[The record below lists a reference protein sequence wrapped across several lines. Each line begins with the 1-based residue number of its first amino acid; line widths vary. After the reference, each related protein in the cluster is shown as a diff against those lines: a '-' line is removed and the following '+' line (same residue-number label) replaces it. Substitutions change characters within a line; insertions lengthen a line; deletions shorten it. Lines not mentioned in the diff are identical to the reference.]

1 MCGIAGFVRQRDSEP
16 IDGRILSRMVAT
28 LAHRGPDDE
37 GAWSG
42 EGAFLGHRR
51 LSIID
56 RAGGHQPLA
65 SEDGRVV
72 VVVNG
77 EIYNHHALRDALR
90 QRGHRFATRSDAE
103 VLVHLWEDDGPSMLS
118 RIQGMFAFALWDARD
133 RTLLLAR
140 DRMGKKPLYWGLFA
154 GEAVFGSGVRTLLA
168 HPEVPRRV
176 DPDALYRYLTM
187 DFVPAPRTML
197 AGIRKVMPGGY
208 VLVRDGQA
216 TEGRYHDLRHAEPPP
231 VPTEADAAARIWETL
246 VAATRRRL
254 ESEVPLGVF
263 LSGGLDSTAVLAAMA
278 QDRDP
283 ATIRTFT
290 IGFDDP
296 SYDESG
302 PARVVARHLGTDHHE
317 RILDG
322 AEAVRGVRR
331 IAELVDD
338 PLADASL
345 VPTHQL
351 SRFAREH
358 VTVALSGDGGDE
370 LFYGY
375 PTFLADGPGRIAA
388 ALLPRFL
395 SERLLPRAVS
405 WLPAS
410 ERNMSLHFQVER
422 FVRGLR
428 HDRLHRHFAWLG
440 SFSPE
445 AAHSMVLPDGA
456 VAARRDDPF
465 PDVDAWGATCAGWP
479 AFPALSALYARL
491 YLADGVLVK
500 VDRAS
505 MGVALEVRSPFL
517 DTEMVDL
524 ALSLPARWSLHGRT
538 TKALVRRML
547 RGRVPDAIL
556 DRPKKGFGIPIARWL
571 RTDLKP
577 LLEEHLSPARIA
589 REGLLRPE
597 AVAALVESHLFG
609 RADHRKELFNLLVL
623 ELWLSRWVG

>member
-1 MCGIAGFVRQRDSEP
+1 MCGIAGFVRQHGGEA
-16 IDGRILSRMVAT
+16 IDDRILDRMTST
-28 LAHRGPDDE
+28 LAHRGPDDAGTWCGD
-37 GAWSG
+37 GAY
-42 EGAFLGHRR
+42 LGHRR

-56 RAGGHQPLA
+56 VAGGRQPLV

-77 EIYNHHALRDALR
+77 EIYNHHDLRDDLR
-90 QRGHRFATRSDAE
+90 ARGHRFATRSDGE
-103 VLVHLWEDDGPSMLS
+103 VLVHLWEDEGVAMLP
-118 RIQGMFAFALWDARD
+118 RLQGMFAFALWDARD

-140 DRMGKKPLYWGLFA
+140 DRMGKKPLFWGVFD
-154 GEAVFGSGVRTLLA
+154 GEAVFGSGVRALLA
-168 HPEVPRRV
+168 HPEVPRRI
-176 DPDALYRYLTM
+176 DRDALYRYLTM

-208 VLVRDGQA
+208 VIVREGRA
-216 TEGRYHDLRHAEPPP
+216 TEGRYHDLLHAPRPP
-231 VPTEADAAARIWETL
+231 VGNESDAAARIWETL
-246 VAATRRRL
+246 VASTRRRL

-296 SYDESG
+296 SYDESE
-302 PARVVARHLGTDHHE
+302 PARAVARHLGTDHHE

-322 AEAVRGVRR
+322 AQAIQGVRSV
-331 IAELVDD
+331 AELADD

-345 VPTHQL
+345 IPTHLL

-375 PTFLADGPGRIAA
+375 PTFLADGPGRLAA
-388 ALLPRFL
+388 ALLPRQVRD
-395 SERLLPRAVS
+395 RLLPQVAT

-410 ERNMSLHFQVER
+410 ERNMSLPFQVER
-422 FVRGLR
+422 FARGLR
-428 HDRLHRHFAWLG
+428 YPRLHRHFAWLG
-440 SFSPE
+440 SFAPD
-445 AAHSMVLPDGA
+445 AALSLMVPDAA
-456 VAARRDDPF
+456 VAPRRDDPF
-465 PDVDAWGATCAGWP
+465 PDVDAWAATCAGWP
-479 AFPALSALYARL
+479 AMTTLSALYARL
-491 YLADGVLVK
+491 YMADGVLVK

-517 DTEMVDL
+517 DTQMVDL
-524 ALSLPARWSLHGRT
+524 ALSLPASWSLHGRT

-547 RGRVPDAIL
+547 RGRVPDRIL
-556 DRPKKGFGIPIARWL
+556 DRPKKGFGIPLARWL

-577 LLEEHLSPARIA
+577 LLLEHLSGPRLA
-589 REGLLRPE
+589 REGLVRPQ
-597 AVAALVESHLFG
+597 AVASLVEAHLSG
-609 RADHRKELFNLLVL
+609 RSDHRKELYNLLVL
-623 ELWLSRWVG
+623 ELWLSRWVT

>member
-1 MCGIAGFVRQRDSEP
+1 MCGIAGFVRQHGGEA
-16 IDGRILSRMVAT
+16 IDDRILDRMTST
-28 LAHRGPDDE
+28 LAHRGPDDAGTWCGD
-37 GAWSG
+37 GAY
-42 EGAFLGHRR
+42 LGHRR

-56 RAGGHQPLA
+56 VAGGRQPLV

-72 VVVNG
+72 VIVNG
-77 EIYNHHALRDALR
+77 EIYNHHDLRDDLR
-90 QRGHRFATRSDAE
+90 ARGHRFATRSDGE
-103 VLVHLWEDDGPSMLS
+103 VLVHLWEDEGVAMLP
-118 RIQGMFAFALWDARD
+118 RLQGMFAFALWDARD

-140 DRMGKKPLYWGLFA
+140 DRMGKKPLFWGVFD
-154 GEAVFGSGVRTLLA
+154 GEAVFGSGVRALLA
-168 HPEVPRRV
+168 HPEVPRRI
-176 DPDALYRYLTM
+176 DRDALYRYLTM

-208 VLVRDGQA
+208 VIVREGRA
-216 TEGRYHDLRHAEPPP
+216 TEGRYHDLLHAPRPP
-231 VPTEADAAARIWETL
+231 VGNESDAAARIWETL
-246 VAATRRRL
+246 VASTRRRL

-296 SYDESG
+296 SYDESE
-302 PARVVARHLGTDHHE
+302 PARAVARHLGTDHHE

-322 AEAVRGVRR
+322 AQAIQGVRSV
-331 IAELVDD
+331 AELADD

-345 VPTHQL
+345 IPTHLL

-375 PTFLADGPGRIAA
+375 PTFLADGPGRLAA
-388 ALLPRFL
+388 ALLPRQVRD
-395 SERLLPRAVS
+395 RLLPQVAT

-410 ERNMSLHFQVER
+410 ERNMSLQFQVER
-422 FVRGLR
+422 FARGLR
-428 HDRLHRHFAWLG
+428 YPRLHRHFAWLG
-440 SFSPE
+440 SFAPD
-445 AAHSMVLPDGA
+445 AALSLMVPDAA
-456 VAARRDDPF
+456 VAPRRDDPF
-465 PDVDAWGATCAGWP
+465 PDVDAWAATCAGWP
-479 AFPALSALYARL
+479 AMTTLSALYARL
-491 YLADGVLVK
+491 YMADGVLVK

-517 DTEMVDL
+517 DTQMVDL
-524 ALSLPARWSLHGRT
+524 ALSLPAHWSLHGRT

-547 RGRVPDAIL
+547 RWRVPDRIL
-556 DRPKKGFGIPIARWL
+556 DRPKKGFGIPLARWL

-577 LLEEHLSPARIA
+577 LLLEHLSGPRLA
-589 REGLLRPE
+589 REGLVRPQ
-597 AVAALVESHLFG
+597 AVASLVEAHLSG
-609 RADHRKELFNLLVL
+609 RSDHRKELYNLLVL
-623 ELWLSRWVG
+623 ELWLSRWVT

>member
-1 MCGIAGFVRQRDSEP
+1 MCGIAGFVRQHGGEA
-16 IDGRILSRMVAT
+16 IDDRILDRMTST
-28 LAHRGPDDE
+28 LAHRGPDDAGTWCGD
-37 GAWSG
+37 GAY
-42 EGAFLGHRR
+42 LGHRR

-56 RAGGHQPLA
+56 VAGGRQPLV

-77 EIYNHHALRDALR
+77 EIYNHHDLRDDLR
-90 QRGHRFATRSDAE
+90 ARGHRFATRSDGE
-103 VLVHLWEDDGPSMLS
+103 VLVHLWEDEGVAMLP
-118 RIQGMFAFALWDARD
+118 RLQGMFAFALWDARD

-140 DRMGKKPLYWGLFA
+140 DRMGKKPLFWGVFD
-154 GEAVFGSGVRTLLA
+154 GEAVFGSGVRALLA
-168 HPEVPRRV
+168 HPEVPRRI
-176 DPDALYRYLTM
+176 DRDALYRYLTM

-208 VLVRDGQA
+208 VIVREGRA
-216 TEGRYHDLRHAEPPP
+216 TEGRYHDLLHAPRPP
-231 VPTEADAAARIWETL
+231 VGNESDAAARIWETL
-246 VAATRRRL
+246 VASTRRRL

-296 SYDESG
+296 SYDESE
-302 PARVVARHLGTDHHE
+302 PARAVARHLGTDHHE

-322 AEAVRGVRR
+322 AQAIQGVRSV
-331 IAELVDD
+331 AELADD

-345 VPTHQL
+345 IPTHLL

-375 PTFLADGPGRIAA
+375 PTFLADGPGRLAA
-388 ALLPRFL
+388 ALLPRQVRD
-395 SERLLPRAVS
+395 RLLPQVAT

-410 ERNMSLHFQVER
+410 ERNMSLQFQVER
-422 FVRGLR
+422 FARGLR
-428 HDRLHRHFAWLG
+428 YPRLHRHFAWLG
-440 SFSPE
+440 SFAPD
-445 AAHSMVLPDGA
+445 AALSLMVPDAA
-456 VAARRDDPF
+456 VAPRRDDPF
-465 PDVDAWGATCAGWP
+465 PDVDAWAATCAGWP
-479 AFPALSALYARL
+479 AMTTLSALYARL
-491 YLADGVLVK
+491 YMADGVLVK

-517 DTEMVDL
+517 DTQMVDL
-524 ALSLPARWSLHGRT
+524 ALSLPAHWSLHGRT

-547 RGRVPDAIL
+547 RGRVPDRIL
-556 DRPKKGFGIPIARWL
+556 DRPKKGFGIPLARWL

-577 LLEEHLSPARIA
+577 LLLEHLSGPRLA
-589 REGLLRPE
+589 REGLVRPQ
-597 AVAALVESHLFG
+597 AVASLVEAHLSG
-609 RADHRKELFNLLVL
+609 RSDHRKELYNLLVL
-623 ELWLSRWVG
+623 ELWLSRWVT

>member
-1 MCGIAGFVRQRDSEP
+1 MCGIAGFVRQRGAEP
-16 IDGRILSRMVAT
+16 IDREILDRMTAT
-28 LAHRGPDDE
+28 LAHRGPDDT

-56 RAGGHQPLA
+56 LAGGHQPMA
-65 SEDGRVV
+65 NEDGRVV
-72 VVVNG
+72 VAVNG
-77 EIYNHHALRDALR
+77 EIYNHHALRDGLLA
-90 QRGHRFATRSDAE
+90 RGHRFATRSDCE
-103 VLVHLWEDDGPSMLS
+103 VLVHLWEDEGPAMLS
-118 RIQGMFAFALWDARD
+118 RVEGMFAIALWDARD

-140 DRMGKKPLYWGLFA
+140 DRMGKKPLFWGLFD
-154 GEAVFGSGVRTLLA
+154 GEAVFGSGVRALLA

-208 VLVRDGQA
+208 VVVRDGRA
-216 TEGRYHDLRHAEPPP
+216 SEGRYHDLRRAPESP
-231 VPTEADAAARIWETL
+231 VSNEADAAGRIWDTL

-278 QDRDP
+278 QEQDP
-283 ATIRTFT
+283 ARIRTFT

-302 PARVVARHLGTDHHE
+302 PARAVARHLGTDHHE

-331 IAELVDD
+331 VAELADD

-345 VPTHQL
+345 IPTHLL

-375 PTFLADGPGRIAA
+375 PTFLADGPGRLAA
-388 ALLPRFL
+388 AVLPRVAR
-395 SERLLPRAVS
+395 ERLLPRAAS
-405 WLPAS
+405 LLPAS
-410 ERNMSLHFQVER
+410 ERNMSLRFQVER
-422 FVRGLR
+422 FARGLR
-428 HDRLHRHFAWLG
+428 HGRLHRHFAWLG
-440 SFSPE
+440 SFAPH
-445 AAHSMVLPDGA
+445 AALALMTPDAA
-456 VAARRDDPF
+456 VPARRDDPY
-465 PDVDAWGATCAGWP
+465 PDVDAWAACCDDWP
-479 AFPALSALYARL
+479 ALETLSALYARL

-517 DTEMVDL
+517 DTAMVDL
-524 ALSLPARWSLHGRT
+524 ALSLPARWSLRGRT

-547 RGRVPDAIL
+547 RGRVPDAII
-556 DRPKKGFGIPIARWL
+556 DRPKKGFGIPVARWL

-577 LLEEHLSPARIA
+577 LMREHLSAPRLA

-597 AVAALVESHLFG
+597 AVEALVAAHLSG
-609 RADHRKELFNLLVL
+609 RADHRKELYNLLVL
-623 ELWLSRWVG
+623 ELWMSRWIG

>member
-1 MCGIAGFVRQRDSEP
+1 MCGIAGFVRQHGGEA
-16 IDGRILSRMVAT
+16 IDDRILDRMAST
-28 LAHRGPDDE
+28 LAHRGPDDA
-37 GAWSG
+37 GTWSG
-42 EGAFLGHRR
+42 DGAYLGHRR

-56 RAGGHQPLA
+56 VAGGRQPLF

-77 EIYNHHALRDALR
+77 EIYNHHDLRDDLR
-90 QRGHRFATRSDAE
+90 SRGHRFATRSDGE
-103 VLVHLWEDDGPSMLS
+103 VLVHLWEDEGVAMLP
-118 RIQGMFAFALWDARD
+118 RLQGMFAFALWDARD

-140 DRMGKKPLYWGLFA
+140 DRMGKKPLFWGMFG
-154 GEAVFGSGVRTLLA
+154 GEAVFGSGVRALLA
-168 HPEVPRRV
+168 HPEVPRRI
-176 DPDALYRYLTM
+176 DRDALYRYLTM

-208 VLVRDGQA
+208 VIVREGRA
-216 TEGRYHDLRHAEPPP
+216 TEGRYHDLLHAPRPP
-231 VPTEADAAARIWETL
+231 VGNESDAAAGIWETL
-246 VAATRRRL
+246 VASTRRRL

-296 SYDESG
+296 SYDESE
-302 PARVVARHLGTDHHE
+302 PARAVARHLGTDHHE

-322 AEAVRGVRR
+322 TQAIQGVRSV
-331 IAELVDD
+331 AELADD

-345 VPTHQL
+345 IPTHLL

-375 PTFLADGPGRIAA
+375 PTFLADGPGRLAA
-388 ALLPRFL
+388 AVLPRRVR
-395 SERLLPRAVS
+395 ERLLPLAAS

-410 ERNMSLHFQVER
+410 ERNMSLRFQVER
-422 FVRGLR
+422 FARGLR
-428 HDRLHRHFAWLG
+428 HERFHRHFAWLG
-440 SFSPE
+440 SFAPD
-445 AAHSMVLPDGA
+445 AALSLMVPDAA
-456 VAARRDDPF
+456 VEPRRDDPF
-465 PDVDAWGATCAGWP
+465 PDVDAWAASCAGWP
-479 AFPALSALYARL
+479 AMTTLSALYARL
-491 YLADGVLVK
+491 YMADGVLVK

-517 DTEMVDL
+517 DTQMVDL
-524 ALSLPARWSLHGRT
+524 ALSLPASWSLHGRT

-547 RGRVPDAIL
+547 RGRVPDRIL
-556 DRPKKGFGIPIARWL
+556 DRPKKGFGIPLARWL

-577 LLEEHLSPARIA
+577 LLLEHLSGPRLA
-589 REGLLRPE
+589 REGLIRPQ
-597 AVAALVESHLFG
+597 AVASLVEAHLSG
-609 RADHRKELFNLLVL
+609 RSDHRKELYNLLVL
-623 ELWLSRWVG
+623 ELWLSRWVT

>member
-1 MCGIAGFVRQRDSEP
+1 MCGIAGFVRQHGGEA
-16 IDGRILSRMVAT
+16 IDDRILDRMTST
-28 LAHRGPDDE
+28 LAHRGPDDAGTWCGD
-37 GAWSG
+37 GAY
-42 EGAFLGHRR
+42 LGHRR

-56 RAGGHQPLA
+56 VAGGRQPLV

-77 EIYNHHALRDALR
+77 EIYNHHDLRDDLR
-90 QRGHRFATRSDAE
+90 ARGHRFATRSDGE
-103 VLVHLWEDDGPSMLS
+103 VLVHLWEDEGVAMLP
-118 RIQGMFAFALWDARD
+118 RLQGMFAFALWDARD

-140 DRMGKKPLYWGLFA
+140 DRMGKKPLFWGVFD
-154 GEAVFGSGVRTLLA
+154 GEAVFGSGVRALLA
-168 HPEVPRRV
+168 HPEVPRRI
-176 DPDALYRYLTM
+176 DRDALYRYLTM

-208 VLVRDGQA
+208 VIVREGRA
-216 TEGRYHDLRHAEPPP
+216 TEGRYHDLLHAPRPP
-231 VPTEADAAARIWETL
+231 VGNESDAAARIWETL
-246 VAATRRRL
+246 VASTRRRL

-296 SYDESG
+296 SYDESE
-302 PARVVARHLGTDHHE
+302 PARAVARHLGTDHHE

-322 AEAVRGVRR
+322 AQAIQGVRSV
-331 IAELVDD
+331 AELADD

-345 VPTHQL
+345 IPTHLL

-375 PTFLADGPGRIAA
+375 PTFLADGPGRLAA
-388 ALLPRFL
+388 ALLPRRVRD
-395 SERLLPRAVS
+395 RLLPQVAT

-410 ERNMSLHFQVER
+410 ERNMSLQFQVER
-422 FVRGLR
+422 FARGLR
-428 HDRLHRHFAWLG
+428 YPRLHRHFAWLG
-440 SFSPE
+440 SFAPD
-445 AAHSMVLPDGA
+445 AALSLMVPDAA
-456 VAARRDDPF
+456 VAPRRDDPF
-465 PDVDAWGATCAGWP
+465 PDVDAWAATCAGWP
-479 AFPALSALYARL
+479 AMATLSALYARL
-491 YLADGVLVK
+491 YMADGVLVK

-517 DTEMVDL
+517 DTQMVDL
-524 ALSLPARWSLHGRT
+524 ALSLPASWSLHGRT

-547 RGRVPDAIL
+547 RGRVPDRIL
-556 DRPKKGFGIPIARWL
+556 DRPKKGFGIPLARWL

-577 LLEEHLSPARIA
+577 LLLEHLSGPRLA
-589 REGLLRPE
+589 REGLVRPQ
-597 AVAALVESHLFG
+597 AVASLVEAHLSG
-609 RADHRKELFNLLVL
+609 RSDHRKELYNLLVL
-623 ELWLSRWVG
+623 ELWLSRWVT